1 MVRDNTQAVHLFRI
15 AQEALSNALKHGHAK
30 SVVIALESGD
40 EACSLRVSD
49 DGVGFLPAN
58 GERNG
63 MGLSIMRY
71 RARVIAGRLEI
82 QSNSP
87 TGTVVVCTIGKH
99 GRPK

>member
-30 SVVIALESGD
+30 SVVIALETGGETS
-40 EACSLRVSD
+40 SLRVSD
-49 DGVGFLPAN
+49 DGIGFVSTS

-71 RARVIAGRLEI
+71 
-82 QSNSP
+82 
-87 TGTVVVCTIGKH
+87 
-99 GRPK
+99 